1 MTKTCGRVGRL
12 RSAVRIASVLL
23 VLTSVSLIVASEQRP
38 QTKND
43 RKPVAGRTLVFV
55 RGQFKY
61 PLFSNYYRAWLD
73 RPLLHD
79 RSLRDKS
86 EPQLYVNSR
95 ANFARMVQVAQSY
108 ELDGFAF
115 FPTNS
120 ASHFVM
126 GGKNSSLYEL
136 GDSICREGFGLVPE
150 VGGGL
155 NLADCEK
162 LLAEALASKSTQ
174 RIGGKVVLSS
184 YVADSKKPDEWK
196 TIVAGL
202 RAKHGDCFLFLPDI
216 TRPAGKAHHKW
227 AEQFDTGKPIP
238 ETDLRAIQSYLRAY
252 LDVCDGLYFAGT
264 GHLRTDDRKFH
275 ARYYREFL
283 IPLFQGVLAEPAYR
297 SKLLGLS
304 AAIGYFQPETGSTTD
319 EDGTKTLRRSFE
331 AAMDARPD
339 LINLPEWD
347 EENENTFFRPT
358 VYNSFSTQRIV
369 RYYMRRIKG
378 QPPAA
383 NPGDD
388 TSIPNLIVSYRKMLA
403 LGERLEIELL
413 NVPDSDRDG
422 TSKVTVAL
430 KALDG
435 RTVKRF
441 SPQTL
446 AKKDLADRTLV
457 VPTEELTSHAVLI
470 PRIEVS
476 CRGHTWVF
484 EEGLHY
490 IHLRATSNFDQKWVK
505 QPLRDLCR
513 PTTAQFTLT
522 ETADPA
528 ERTAAGS
535 FACGDKIAFLEVLEN
550 DDTVFAA
557 DPQDEYLRGRSGLVL
572 LAIERRAMNRI
583 RLIGKIEVAGGA
595 CRWLGED
602 LLDNTT
608 VGESVA
614 GNTWRF
620 NTNVDQYVR
629 CAYVAIPKAGAD
641 KVTLV
646 VDSNRIKTRVSVK
659 QVLEKGIFSQSYEDG
674 LSLTVSRYV
683 KQPKVPYRLNRE
695 SASFSATVRPEM
707 RTSVFHMRAITES
720 GKVFYSRPIVLPD
733 AADGRTAPVSVYSDT
748 AGKAVIVAVDAARI
762 PKALYEFSPE
772 RGSLLW
778 TSAGRPF
785 WGVLGGFSD
794 LATGRGTSSST
805 PFRVDSRNYPD
816 HVSKTAPEWVE
827 EDGKPC
833 LKFDGMGQFV
843 LLPVET
849 LPRRAGFTLSFQ
861 IKPTSE
867 KPQVLF
873 ICHSSY
879 IGSLVVRMNAGKLGG
894 SYTNQTLR
902 SYRLEPG
909 LSLDMGKWSQVDV
922 IYDQAAVRFR
932 VNGKE
937 SMPMACPG
945 PGLYIATSVFGG
957 FGDGRKDSSGST
969 GWFEGYLRSLEIRHL
984 CQ

>member
-1 MTKTCGRVGRL
+1 VTEFCGRVSSL
-12 RSAVRIASVLL
+12 RSAARIASVPLL
-23 VLTSVSLIVASEQRP
+23 LISVSLVAASEYRP
-38 QTKND
+38 QAKND

-86 EPQLYVNSR
+86 EPQLHVNSR
-95 ANFARMVQVAQSY
+95 ANFARMVEVARSY

-115 FPTNS
+115 FPTN
-120 ASHFVM
+120 AAGHFMM

-136 GDSICREGFGLVPE
+136 GDSVCGEGFGLIPE
-150 VGGGL
+150 VAGGL
-155 NLADCEK
+155 DLAACEK
-162 LLAEALASKSTQ
+162 VLAEALASKSVQ

-184 YVADSKKPDEWK
+184 YGADSKKPAQWK
-196 TIVAGL
+196 AILAGL

-216 TRPAGKAHHKW
+216 TRPAGEAHHKW
-227 AEQFDTGKPIP
+227 AEQLDSGKPIP
-238 ETDLRAIQSYLRAY
+238 ETDLRAIQAYLRAY
-252 LDVCDGLYFAGT
+252 LDVCDGLYFAGA
-264 GHLRTDDRKFH
+264 GHLRTEDRKFH
-275 ARYYREFL
+275 DRYYREFL

-304 AAIGYFQPETGSTTD
+304 AAIGYFRPESGSTTD
-319 EDGTKTLRRSFE
+319 EDGTKTLRSSFE
-331 AAMDARPD
+331 AAMNACPD

-378 QPPAA
+378 DPPAP

-388 TSIPNLIVSYRKMLA
+388 TSIPNLIVSYRKMLV

-413 NVPDSDRDG
+413 NVPDSDRNG
-422 TSKVTVAL
+422 TFTVTVAL
-430 KALDG
+430 KDIAG
-435 RTVKRF
+435 RTVKQF
-441 SPQTL
+441 PPQTL
-446 AKKDLADRTLV
+446 AERELGDRTLV
-457 VPTEELTSHAVLI
+457 VPTEELASHTVLV
-470 PRIEVS
+470 PVIEVS
-476 CRGHTWVF
+476 RGGRSWVF

-490 IHLRATSNFDQKWVK
+490 IHLQATSNFDLKWVK

-513 PTTAQFTLT
+513 PTTAQFSLA

-528 ERTAAGS
+528 ERTVAGS
-535 FACGDKIAFLEVLEN
+535 FACGEKLAFLEVLEN

-557 DPQDEYLRGRSGLVL
+557 DRQDEYLRDHDDMVLV
-572 LAIERRAMNRI
+572 AIERRAMDRI
-583 RLIGKIEVAGGA
+583 RLIGKIEVVGSA

-629 CAYVAIPKAGAD
+629 CAYVAIPKADAD
-641 KVTLV
+641 KASLM

-659 QVLEKGIFSQSYEDG
+659 QVLEKGICSQTYEDG

-683 KQPKVPYRLNRE
+683 KQPKVPYRLNRD
-695 SASFSATVRPEM
+695 SASFSAVVRPEM

-720 GKVFYSRPIVLPD
+720 GKVYFGRPVVLPD
-733 AADGRTAPVSVYSDT
+733 AADGKTAPVSIYSDT
-748 AGKAVIVAVDAARI
+748 AGKAVTVAVDAARI
-762 PKALYEFSPE
+762 PKVLYDFSPE

-778 TSAGRPF
+778 TSAGRSF

-794 LATGRGTSSST
+794 LATGRGTNSST
-805 PFRVDSRNYPD
+805 PFRDASRNYPD
-816 HVSKTAPEWVE
+816 HVRKSAPEWIE

-849 LPRRAGFTLSFQ
+849 LPRRAGFALSFQ

-879 IGSLVVRMNAGKLGG
+879 IGSLAVRMNAGKLSG
-894 SYTNQTLR
+894 SYNNEAGR

-909 LSLDMGKWSQVDV
+909 LSLDLGKWSQVDV
-922 IYDQAAVRFR
+922 IYDQATIRFR

-937 SMPMACPG
+937 SAPMPCPG
-945 PGLYIATSVFGG
+945 PGLYIATSVLGG

-969 GWFEGYLRSLEIRHL
+969 GWFEGYLRSLEIRHGS
-984 CQ
+984 Q